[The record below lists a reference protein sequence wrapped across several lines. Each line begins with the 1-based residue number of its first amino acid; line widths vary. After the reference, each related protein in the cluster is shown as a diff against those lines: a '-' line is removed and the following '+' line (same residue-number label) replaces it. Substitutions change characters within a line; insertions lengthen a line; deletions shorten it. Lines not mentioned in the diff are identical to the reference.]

1 MPYLIRSLVVLCSA
15 VLLLAA
21 LPARAAGPML
31 VTGNPEAPPIVW
43 KKGDR
48 LVGVGP
54 WLAEAT
60 LTPLKADFT
69 IRPAGTWAD
78 VQQKAKNGSV
88 DLIVSAYRNKEREK
102 YLEFSEPY
110 LESPVVIVTKKGN
123 GFACNC
129 WTDLKGK
136 KGVAHTGESFG
147 DKFDAYIRAQLD
159 VTYTTYDRAFEMLAE
174 DTADYLIIDLYPAVI
189 YSKLLQVEDRIQFM
203 DKPATVQ
210 YFHMA
215 FARKSPRRD
224 LLPEI
229 NRRIRELKQQGRIK
243 QMLVSQYTA
252 WKKTFDQRR
261 RFYAK
266 SQVEARQAQQ
276 QFDAGA
282 RDRGLDTMAR
292 FIERDIPYMDGAS
305 F

>member
-1 MPYLIRSLVVLCSA
+1 MPYPRSLVILCCA
-15 VLLLAA
+15 LFLLAVS
-21 LPARAAGPML
+21 PAGAAEPML
-31 VTGNPEAPPIVW
+31 VSGNPEAPPIVW
-43 KKGDR
+43 DKGGK
-48 LVGVGP
+48 LVGIGP
-54 WLAEAT
+54 WLAETT
-60 LTPLKADFT
+60 LQPLGVPFV
-69 IRPAGTWAD
+69 IRPAGTWAE
-78 VQQKAKNGSV
+78 VQARAKTGAI
-88 DLIVSAYRNKEREK
+88 DLIVSAYRNRERAA

-123 GFACNC
+123 TFACNC
-129 WTDLKGK
+129 WTDLIGK
-136 KGVAHTGESFG
+136 KGVAHSGESFG
-147 DKFDAYIRAQLD
+147 DKFDGYIRAKLD
-159 VTYTTYDRAFEMLAE
+159 VTYTTYERAFEMLGE
-174 DTADYLIIDLYPAVI
+174 DTADYLIIDLYPAII
-189 YSKLLQVEDRIQFM
+189 YSKLLQVEDRIRFM

-215 FARKSPRRD
+215 FARTSPYRD

-229 NRRIRELKQQGRIK
+229 NRRIVEMKKAGTIK
-243 QMLVSQYTA
+243 KMVMAQYTD

-261 RFYAK
+261 RFYSR
-266 SQVEARQAQQ
+266 SQVKAEQAQQ